1 MYLLWKKFRIQ
12 LLEEVDHISKAGIHN
27 YIFRLLQSTDR
38 YKDIFESEDGTS
50 GNHGDMA
57 VEEGKLSVA
66 NLLIQQ
72 VEFATPVKVS
82 QYGILSFV
90 YKTRKPFHPHLL
102 IYFINFTVWL
112 TGFYLALR
120 LDSVWL
126 WHTINKS

>member
-1 MYLLWKKFRIQ
+1 M
-12 LLEEVDHISKAGIHN
+12 DHISKAGIHN

-102 IYFINFTVWL
+102 IYFINFTV
-112 TGFYLALR
+112 
-120 LDSVWL
+120 
-126 WHTINKS
+126 